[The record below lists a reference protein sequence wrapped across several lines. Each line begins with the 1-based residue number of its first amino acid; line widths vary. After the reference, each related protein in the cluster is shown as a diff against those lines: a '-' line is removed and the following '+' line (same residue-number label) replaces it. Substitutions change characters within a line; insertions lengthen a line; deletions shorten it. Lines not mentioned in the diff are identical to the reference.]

1 MAAPVALTQ
10 KQARF
15 VDEYMV
21 DGNGAR
27 AAVAAGYGLAGA
39 RVRAHRLTRDNKAVM
54 AVLEGRQAQD
64 SQRLQIDRE
73 GVIAGLLEAIS
84 MAKAQ
89 GNPAAMISGLR
100 EIGRMLGFYEPE
112 RRQVELAVRDGQ
124 GPMERMTDAELMAVI
139 AGGELAV

>member
-1 MAAPVALTQ
+1 MQSPASALSPRQAAYVDHLLTGCSATVAATRAGFSPRSARQIAVRLMSKASIQ
-10 KQARF
+10 AEIQAR
-15 VDEYMV
+15 
-21 DGNGAR
+21 R
-27 AAVAAGYGLAGA
+27 SL
-39 RVRAHRLTRDNKAVM
+39 
-54 AVLEGRQAQD
+54 D

-84 MAKAQ
+84 MARAQ

-139 AGGELAV
+139 AGDSAT